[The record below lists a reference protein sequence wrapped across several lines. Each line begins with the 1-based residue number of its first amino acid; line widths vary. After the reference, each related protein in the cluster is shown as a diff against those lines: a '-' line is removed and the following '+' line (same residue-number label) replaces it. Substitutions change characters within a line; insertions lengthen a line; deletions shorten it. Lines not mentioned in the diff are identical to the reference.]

1 MGLLNRQLARNQP
14 ASRLLFGS
22 SSAKEVANRWIGD
35 KTIGSLLLVAFQT
48 RHDAAKSSTAA
59 FRNWRMGGP
68 RFQKASALGRKRKPV
83 EETMM
88 TIDEGGCDEHQEE
101 YENQRKELMKA
112 KREVEMMKNE
122 RKSKECEEALK
133 SLRELQNKL
142 MRKSMHVGSLE
153 RRRRVTCERRGDSEV
168 EEKRRRREG
177 EILRAARLSGGLPR
191 RRGRREF

>member
-1 MGLLNRQLARNQP
+1 MI
-14 ASRLLFGS
+14 LFIV
-22 SSAKEVANRWIGD
+22 ECIRIGD

-48 RHDAAKSSTAA
+48 RNDAAKSSTAA

-68 RFQKASALGRKRKPV
+68 RFQKASVLGRKRKSV

-88 TIDEGGCDEHQEE
+88 TTDEGGCDEHQEE

-112 KREVEMMKNE
+112 KREIEMMKNE

-142 MRKSMHVGSLE
+142 MRKSMHVGSL
-153 RRRRVTCERRGDSEV
+153 GINLLSEWLD
-168 EEKRRRREG
+168 K
-177 EILRAARLSGGLPR
+177 IFDNLQHFISLFWQLL
-191 RRGRREF
+191 